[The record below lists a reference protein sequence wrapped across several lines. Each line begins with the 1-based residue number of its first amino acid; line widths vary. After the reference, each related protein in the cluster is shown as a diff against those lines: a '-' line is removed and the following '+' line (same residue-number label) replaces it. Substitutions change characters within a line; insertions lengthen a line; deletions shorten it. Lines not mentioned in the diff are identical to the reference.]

1 MMGPHVYLTL
11 LPPAAIS
18 LSWIL
23 AKPSCFLVWILYLC
37 SHLVLFCLESLI
49 PAPLV
54 WVKSRSHQAGF
65 CSGATFSEG
74 TLLIWIKPAF
84 HCRSFCTFLP
94 TLPWEQYRKMT
105 RVWVLVIGNSC
116 FRSPFR
122 VLVLNHGQVTTLR
135 VSFLFYKIR
144 VKFSTLSWVLCI
156 TLSPMPNEWE
166 LLW

>member
-1 MMGPHVYLTL
+1 MDSGQAKL
-11 LPPAAIS
+11 LSS
-18 LSWIL
+18 LNSLPLLSPWSFS
-23 AKPSCFLVWILYLC
+23 AWKAS
-37 SHLVLFCLESLI
+37 SHLLLFEWSPC
-49 PAPLV
+49 
-54 WVKSRSHQAGF
+54 SHQAGF

-84 HCRSFCTFLP
+84 YCRSFCTFLP
-94 TLPWEQYRKMT
+94 TFPWEQYRKMM

-144 VKFSTLSWVLCI
+144 VKFSTLSWVLRI